1 MNVPTLHVVASVL
14 AWMSATINPF
24 IYAFKNRQYQQ
35 AFKKVPIFTI
45 VFPLFVGGGG
55 VQRKIVQIHSFLI
68 WFFYSQYLQSKIL
81 NTSSS
86 CVVAT
91 SLLEADLETERP
103 PARPVGCLTPE
114 LHNPK
119 LSLQKWF
126 ITKITR

>member
-55 VQRKIVQIHSFLI
+55 GPKGNSAKFIHFWFDFFTLNISNLNSSILPAPVLWQQVSWKQIWKQNDHQPGQ
-68 WFFYSQYLQSKIL
+68 WG
-81 NTSSS
+81 
-86 CVVAT
+86 V
-91 SLLEADLETERP
+91 SLKNFTIQNFHYRND
-103 PARPVGCLTPE
+103 
-114 LHNPK
+114 
-119 LSLQKWF
+119 SLQ
-126 ITKITR
+126 R

>member
-55 VQRKIVQIHSFLI
+55 VQRKIVPNSFISDLIFFTLNISNLKSSILPAPVLWQQVSWKQIWKQNDHQPGQ
-68 WFFYSQYLQSKIL
+68 WG
-81 NTSSS
+81 
-86 CVVAT
+86 V
-91 SLLEADLETERP
+91 
-103 PARPVGCLTPE
+103 
-114 LHNPK
+114 
-119 LSLQKWF
+119 SLQNF
-126 ITKITR
+126 TIQNFHYRNDSLQR

>member
-55 VQRKIVQIHSFLI
+55 VQRKIVPNSFISDLI
-68 WFFYSQYLQSKIL
+68 F
-81 NTSSS
+81 
-86 CVVAT
+86 
-91 SLLEADLETERP
+91 LLSIFP
-103 PARPVGCLTPE
+103 
-114 LHNPK
+114 
-119 LSLQKWF
+119 
-126 ITKITR
+126 I